1 MCYNVFVM
9 KENLLLLLFPCNDY
23 LKDIKHHDLFNKC
36 INERYIKNGYD
47 FCVVNYKN
55 SKLDYILNKSNILI
69 EYNLT
74 EEESHKEIINNGKL
88 NIESIY
94 KNTVFNSY
102 KQIVVSGFC
111 CFNCVKE
118 LANVLYSKN
127 YNVQLDADLTDL
139 FDANIIDDKWD
150 ISNFSYNSKI
160 EKLLLYKNKLPKS
173 IFKNLMQ
180 EYLNPIW
187 NINKNLIEEII
198 K

>member
-1 MCYNVFVM
+1 MF
-9 KENLLLLLFPCNDY
+9 F
-23 LKDIKHHDLFNKC
+23 I
-36 INERYIKNGYD
+36 
-47 FCVVNYKN
+47 
-55 SKLDYILNKSNILI
+55 
-69 EYNLT
+69 
-74 EEESHKEIINNGKL
+74 
-88 NIESIY
+88 
-94 KNTVFNSY
+94 
-102 KQIVVSGFC
+102 
-111 CFNCVKE
+111 
-118 LANVLYSKN
+118 NVLYSKN